1 MEHTV
6 CIPSPAGPLRITAD
20 DGAVTRIGFGGTP
33 GTGSAETP
41 LLRQAVRELEE
52 YFAGMRR
59 TFTVPTAPAGTEFQR
74 VVWEALRQI
83 PFGETRSYKQIA
95 EHIGRPSACRA
106 VGMANNRNPIA
117 IVIPCHRVVGADGA
131 LVGYAAGLEVKSRL
145 LELERK

>member
-33 GTGSAETP
+33 GMGSAETP

-59 TFTVPTAPAGTEFQR
+59 TFTVPVAPAGTEFQR
-74 VVWEALRQI
+74 AVWEALRQI
-83 PFGETRSYKQIA
+83 PFGQTRSYKQIA

-145 LELERK
+145 LELERQ